1 MRQRYFFHIAYN
13 GTRYR
18 GWQRQTN
25 IRSIQETIE
34 ISLAKVLHLPQITII
49 GCGRTDAEVHASQFF
64 FHTDLEQSPPPNFQY
79 ILNRSLPADIAV
91 FDIITTPSDNQ
102 HHARFSATSRQYDYY
117 IHTQK
122 TPFLDHFSTL
132 YIDYP
137 LDIDKM
143 NQAVQLLTQ
152 YDDYRGLCK
161 QPDLYNTTICRVS
174 AASLATNNTHN
185 IRFQITA
192 NRFLR
197 GQIRLIVQQLLDIG
211 TGKSTVQAF
220 ETVLKEQQRPNK
232 LKPAPARG
240 LVLSKVAYPFIDLPV
255 QQAFMDQM
263 IWKSYK

>member
-34 ISLAKVLHLPQITII
+34 TSLAKVLHLPMITII

-64 FHTDLEQSPPPNFQY
+64 FHTDLEQAPPPQFQY
-79 ILNRSLPADIAV
+79 ILNRSLPPDIAV
-91 FDIITTPSDNQ
+91 FDIITLPANQ
-102 HHARFSATSRQYDYY
+102 QYHARFSATNRQYDYY

-137 LDIDKM
+137 LDLAKM

-161 QPDLYNTTICRVS
+161 QPNLYNTTICRVS
-174 AASLATNNTHN
+174 AASLAVNNTHN

-211 TGKSTVQAF
+211 TGKSTVEAF
-220 ETVLKEQQRPNK
+220 ETILRDKKRPTK

-240 LVLSKVAYPFIDLPV
+240 LVLSRVTYPFITLSSPKS
-255 QQAFMDQM
+255 FMEQIVWD
-263 IWKSYK
+263 KL